1 MPRTGDTVRPTSACV
16 ECTQMCV
23 SVTMAFRA
31 KNRLHPVLHTQ
42 YVPQP
47 TPNTTLAEYRPGYRR
62 VLPVSTFVP
71 VAISYTFTLKTEYD
85 QLSYIGKAISGSY
98 TIEPWNEFSQTV
110 FTLFGNDP
118 VILGTLVSLTD
129 QTGIL
134 YLNGTPLPCRD
145 ATFTP
150 NVSFT

>member
-1 MPRTGDTVRPTSACV
+1 MYPPLI
-16 ECTQMCV
+16 
-23 SVTMAFRA
+23 MAFRA

-47 TPNTTLAEYRPGYRR
+47 IVNTTLAEYRPGHRR
-62 VLPVSTFVP
+62 ILPVSTFVP
-71 VAISYTFTLKTEYD
+71 ISVPYTFTVRTDYGELVY
-85 QLSYIGKAISGSY
+85 SNMAISGSY
-98 TIEPWNEFSQTV
+98 TTEPWIEFSQTV

-118 VILGTLVSLTD
+118 VILGTLVGLTD
-129 QTGIL
+129 TQTGIL
-134 YLNGTPLPCRD
+134 YLKGSDIPCRN